1 MYFCLTNKHFMKLD
15 FSKETLRNLL
25 RIFLFLITIAVVYQL
40 IPQRVQFDRQFYPGK
55 PWPYDLLTASF
66 DFPIFKDEAE
76 LKREQDSILRYFVP
90 YFTLNQAK
98 SNQQITKFKQ
108 ATHITDSIALTHG
121 QRTQLANN
129 LQRIYQTG
137 IMSSEKMQELLNM
150 GIERISVIDSNSVAK
165 EIPLSEVYTV
175 RSAYDSLCQSNNIN
189 NKVLRACNFNHYLEE
204 NLTYDVNKSEQV
216 RADLLSEISQTSGA
230 VQAGQRIIDR
240 GEIIDQHT
248 LKILNSLKIIT
259 ERDQLSDR
267 NHYWVIAG
275 EVLLIFG
282 LLLLFFLYLYLFRP
296 RIFNSNRDILF
307 IMLMVVGMIALA
319 SFTIRLT
326 NFNLYIIPFALLP
339 IIIRTFFD
347 SRTALFAHIITV
359 LLTSFMVP
367 APFEFLLLQITVGM
381 TVVFSLKEMS
391 QRSQLIQ
398 TALLVFTS
406 YAVIYLAVSLMRD
419 GSLEK
424 INWMMFGIFALNA
437 LLQLFAY
444 GLIYIFEKLFGFLSN
459 VTLVELSNINNKLL
473 MEFSEKAPGTF
484 QHSLQVSNLA
494 TEAAKKINANALLAR
509 TGALYH
515 DIGKMVNPLFFTENQ
530 TPDVNPLNDMP
541 LEEAAQIVIGHVAE
555 GVKLADKHK
564 LPSKIKAFILT
575 HHAESKTA
583 YFYNTL
589 KNKYPNQDID
599 ESKFT
604 YPGPKPGSKETTI
617 VMMADAVEAS
627 SRSLKNYDESTIDE
641 LVERIVDGQ
650 IANGSFKNVPIS
662 FRDVEMIKAVF
673 KDKLKNIY
681 HSRISYPELKSK
693 KK

>member
-1 MYFCLTNKHFMKLD
+1 MKLD
-15 FSKETLRNLL
+15 FSKNILRQLL
-25 RIFLFLITIAVVYQL
+25 RVCLFLVTVAIVYQL
-40 IPQRVQFDRQFYPGK
+40 IPQRIQFDRQFSPGK

-76 LKREQDSILRYFVP
+76 LKREQDSILHYFVP
-90 YFTLNQAK
+90 YFSLNQAG
-98 SNQQITKFKQ
+98 SNRQLTKFKRS
-108 ATHITDSIALTHG
+108 TESIDSLALT
-121 QRTQLANN
+121 QSERAQLANK
-129 LQRIYQTG
+129 LRQIYQTG
-137 IMSSEKMQELLNM
+137 IMSSDQMQDLLTA
-150 GIERISVIDSNSVAK
+150 GIARISIIDTNSVAK
-165 EIPLSEVYTV
+165 EVPLSEIYTV
-175 RSAYDSLCQSNNIN
+175 RSAYDALCQSNTID
-189 NKVLRACNFNHYLEE
+189 NKLLRACNFNHYLEE
-204 NLTYDVNKSEQV
+204 NLTYDANKSEQV
-216 RADLLSEISQTSGA
+216 RSSLLGQISQTSGL
-230 VQAGQRIIDR
+230 VQAGERIIDR
-240 GEIIDQHT
+240 GEIIDQQT
-248 LKILNSLKIIT
+248 FKILNSLKIIT

-267 NHYWVIAG
+267 NHYWVMAG
-275 EVLLIFG
+275 EVLLILG
-282 LLLLFFLYLYLFRP
+282 LLLLFFLYLHLFRP
-296 RIFNSNRDILF
+296 LIFNSNRDILF
-307 IMLMVVGMIALA
+307 IMLMVIGMIALA

-326 NFNLYIIPFALLP
+326 SFNLYIIPFALLP

-347 SRTALFAHIITV
+347 SRTALFAHIITI

-381 TVVFSLKEMS
+381 TVVSSLKEMS

-398 TALLVFTS
+398 TSLLVFSS
-406 YAVIYLAVSLMRD
+406 YAVMYLAISLMRD
-419 GSLEK
+419 GSLDK
-424 INWMMFGIFALNA
+424 INWMIFGIFALNG

-484 QHSLQVSNLA
+484 QHALQVSNLA

-530 TPDVNPLNDMP
+530 TPNVNPLANMP

-555 GVKLADKHK
+555 GVKLADKYK
-564 LPSKIKAFILT
+564 LPGKIKAFILT

-589 KNKYPNQDID
+589 KNNFPDQEID
-599 ESKFT
+599 EAKFT

-627 SRSLKNYDESTIDE
+627 SRSLKDYNETTIDE
-641 LVERIVDGQ
+641 LVERIIDGQ
-650 IANGSFKNVPIS
+650 IANGSFKNAPIS
-662 FRDVEMIKAVF
+662 FRDVEVIKAIF

-681 HSRISYPELKSK
+681 HNRISYPELKSQK
-693 KK
+693 K